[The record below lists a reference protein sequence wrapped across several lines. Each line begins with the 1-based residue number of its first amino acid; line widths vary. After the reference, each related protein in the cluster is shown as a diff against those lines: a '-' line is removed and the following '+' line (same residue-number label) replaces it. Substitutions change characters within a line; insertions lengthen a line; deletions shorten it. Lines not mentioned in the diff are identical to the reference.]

1 MIKRN
6 LITSAK
12 LEDSRYITQPKNTV
26 KVKYIEDENYQPPS
40 AEDRFVFKKG

>member
-12 LEDSRYITQPKNTV
+12 HDTTDYKTTPNEYVPV
-26 KVKYIEDENYQPPS
+26 KKIID
-40 AEDRFVFKKG
+40 

>member
-12 LEDSRYITQPKNTV
+12 LDKERYKPLPKGTV
-26 KVKYIEDENYQPPS
+26 KVKYFDEN
-40 AEDRFVFKKG
+40 V